1 MKGIVLAGG
10 TGSRLWPSTKSVSKQ
25 LLPVY
30 DKPMIYYPISTLM
43 LAGVREILIITTQ
56 VDQIEFMNLLG
67 DGSDLGVK
75 FEYAIQSEP
84 HGLAQAF
91 TIGKSFLGIDTCL
104 MILGDNIFYGN
115 GLGEQ
120 LKSTL
125 PQKGAHIFTCEVSNP
140 KEYGVLKNDSYGKP
154 ISVVE
159 KPSDPESNFAITG
172 LYFFDN
178 KVAEFAERLKPSA
191 RGEFEITSLI
201 ESYLEIGELGVTQLS
216 RGTAWLDSGTPSRI
230 HDAST
235 FIRVIEE
242 RTGLKIAC
250 LEEVAFRLGYISRE
264 IFHTNIERLPP
275 SEYRTYLKKIL
286 EKENSLDG

>member
-1 MKGIVLAGG
+1 M
-10 TGSRLWPSTKSVSKQ
+10 
-25 LLPVY
+25 
-30 DKPMIYYPISTLM
+30 
-43 LAGVREILIITTQ
+43 
-56 VDQIEFMNLLG
+56 
-67 DGSDLGVK
+67 
-75 FEYAIQSEP
+75 
-84 HGLAQAF
+84 GL
-91 TIGKSFLGIDTCL
+91 DTCL

-120 LKSTL
+120 LKKTI
-125 PQKGAHIFTCEVSNP
+125 PDKGAHIFTCEVSNP
-140 KEYGVLKNDSYGKP
+140 KEYGVLNTDSDGNP

-159 KPSDPESNFAITG
+159 KPENTNSNFVITG

-178 KVAEFAERLKPSA
+178 RVSKFAELLSPSP

-235 FIRVIEE
+235 FVRVVEE

-250 LEEVAFRLGYISRE
+250 LEEVAFRMGNISRQKFKKSIE
-264 IFHTNIERLPP
+264 ILPE
-275 SEYRTYLKKIL
+275 SEYRSYLRKIL
-286 EKENSLDG
+286 DMENF